1 MPATAAAYS
10 KSGSLES
17 KRSCESVTHII
28 TAQREAIGEPK
39 LRERLLA
46 EFVGTFFLVMTVGV
60 AVASGSPMAPVAIG
74 LVLAVQIY
82 TFGSVSGGFLNPS
95 VTLAVLASGRGKI
108 TSAHAVM
115 YMGCQ
120 MLGGLWGGLAAW
132 AATAST
138 FCFDYAVLSRPW
150 GTSFELEVLFTAALC
165 GTVLAAGTSNDAP
178 NHYFGFAIGCTV
190 IGGALAC
197 GGFDQGSFNP
207 AVTVGM
213 NFANSLNGDAATKPS
228 AGAWLVFLGGPQAGA
243 LLAAAIFRGTRSN
256 EYAASE
262 TAATAPADG
271 ATQPADGSIVV

>member
-1 MPATAAAYS
+1 MTYS
-10 KSGSLES
+10 KSNSLES
-17 KRSCESVTHII
+17 RRSTESVAAII
-28 TAQREAIGEPK
+28 TAHREAVGEPK

-46 EFVGTFFLVMTVGV
+46 EFVGTFFLVLAVGV
-60 AVASGSPMAPVAIG
+60 SVAGDSGMAPVAIG

-95 VTLAVLASGRGKI
+95 VTLAVLLSGRGKI
-108 TSAHAVM
+108 TTAHAAM
-115 YMGCQ
+115 YVGTQ
-120 MLGGLWGGLAAW
+120 MLGGIVGGLAAFV
-132 AATAST
+132 ATEST

-150 GTSFELEVLFTAALC
+150 GTSLELEVLFTAALC

-178 NHYFGFAIGCTV
+178 NQYFGFAIGCTV

-213 NFANSLNGDAATKPS
+213 NFANNLNGNAAATPS
-228 AGAWLVFLGGPQAGA
+228 AGAWLVFLLGPQAGA

-256 EYAASE
+256 EYDVGVEAA
-262 TAATAPADG
+262 AAG
-271 ATQPADGSIVV
+271 AGSPEDNENAIATV